1 MNTFRNNKNKQGGW
15 NTMSMMTI
23 KRMSWMVALVLSVS
37 MPLATASE
45 AVVETLEDYFMM
57 AGPTGG
63 SLGPEQIPAEEWANF
78 VVVDTR
84 SAARFE
90 AGAIPNAIHIEW
102 REVLS
107 RQDELPSD
115 QPLLLYC
122 DTGVLSAQAMMAL
135 KLTGF
140 EKAKV
145 LRGGYAAWVAEQ
157 AKR

>member
-1 MNTFRNNKNKQGGW
+1 
-15 NTMSMMTI
+15 MS
-23 KRMSWMVALVLSVS
+23 KRMAWLAALALSLS
-37 MPLATASE
+37 APLVTASE

-63 SLGPEQIPAEEWANF
+63 SLGPEQIPAEEWASF

-84 SAARFE
+84 SAARY
-90 AGAIPNAIHIEW
+90 AVGAIPNALHIEW

-107 RQDELPSD
+107 RQDELPTEK
-115 QPLLLYC
+115 PLLLYC

-135 KLTGF
+135 KLVGF
-140 EKAKV
+140 ENAKV
-145 LRGGYAAWVAEQ
+145 LRGGYAAWINEQ

>member
-1 MNTFRNNKNKQGGW
+1 MKSKWMGW
-15 NTMSMMTI
+15 LA
-23 KRMSWMVALVLSVS
+23 ALVLSVGV
-37 MPLATASE
+37 PLASASE
-45 AVVETLEDYFMM
+45 EALMEGLEDYFMM

-63 SLGPEQIPAEEWANF
+63 SLGPEQIPADEWASF

-90 AGAIPNAIHIEW
+90 AGAIPNALHMEW
-102 REVLS
+102 REVVS
-107 RQDELPSD
+107 RQDELPRD
-115 QPLLLYC
+115 QALLLYC

-135 KLTGF
+135 KLVGF

>member
-1 MNTFRNNKNKQGGW
+1 MIKQLALTLG
-15 NTMSMMTI
+15 MSLA
-23 KRMSWMVALVLSVS
+23 ALL
-37 MPLATASE
+37 PAAYASE
-45 AVVETLEDYFMM
+45 AVTEALEDYFMM

-78 VVVDTR
+78 AVIDTR
-84 SAARFE
+84 SAARYE

-102 REVLS
+102 REVLA
-107 RQDELPSD
+107 RKDELPSD

-135 KLTGF
+135 KLAGF

-145 LRGGYAAWVAEQ
+145 LRGGYAAWVVEQ

>member
-1 MNTFRNNKNKQGGW
+1 MNMMKTK
-15 NTMSMMTI
+15 SMG
-23 KRMSWMVALVLSVS
+23 WMVALALTVS
-37 MPLATASE
+37 APVASASE
-45 AVVETLEDYFMM
+45 AVIEALEDYFMM

-63 SLGPEQIPAEEWANF
+63 SLGPEQIPADDWASF

-135 KLTGF
+135 KLAGF

>member
-1 MNTFRNNKNKQGGW
+1 MRVM
-15 NTMSMMTI
+15 MS
-23 KRMSWMVALVLSVS
+23 KRMAWLAALALSLS
-37 MPLATASE
+37 APLVTASE

-63 SLGPEQIPAEEWANF
+63 SLGPEQIPAEEWASF

-84 SAARFE
+84 SAARY
-90 AGAIPNAIHIEW
+90 AVGAIPNALHIEW

-107 RQDELPSD
+107 RQDELPTEK
-115 QPLLLYC
+115 PLLLYC

-135 KLTGF
+135 KLVGF
-140 EKAKV
+140 ENAKV
-145 LRGGYAAWVAEQ
+145 LRGGYAAWINEQ

>member
-1 MNTFRNNKNKQGGW
+1 MRVM
-15 NTMSMMTI
+15 MS
-23 KRMSWMVALVLSVS
+23 KRMAWLAALALSLS
-37 MPLATASE
+37 APLVTASE

-63 SLGPEQIPAEEWANF
+63 SLGPEQIPAEEWASF

-84 SAARFE
+84 SAARYA
-90 AGAIPNAIHIEW
+90 AGAIPNALHIEW

-107 RQDELPSD
+107 RQDELPTEK
-115 QPLLLYC
+115 PLLLYC

-135 KLTGF
+135 KLVGF
-140 EKAKV
+140 ENAKV
-145 LRGGYAAWVAEQ
+145 LRGGYAAWINEQ

>member
-45 AVVETLEDYFMM
+45 AVVEALEDYFMM

>member
-1 MNTFRNNKNKQGGW
+1 MSALSCNKNKQGGW
-15 NTMSMMTI
+15 LKMSVITI
-23 KRMSWMVALVLSVS
+23 KRMGWMAALALSVS
-37 MPLATASE
+37 TPLVTASE
-45 AVVETLEDYFMM
+45 AVVEALEDYFMM

-90 AGAIPNAIHIEW
+90 AGAIPNAVHIEW

>member
-1 MNTFRNNKNKQGGW
+1 
-15 NTMSMMTI
+15 MS
-23 KRMSWMVALVLSVS
+23 KRMAWLAALALSLS
-37 MPLATASE
+37 APLVTASE
-45 AVVETLEDYFMM
+45 AVVEALEDYFMM

-63 SLGPEQIPAEEWANF
+63 SLGPEQIPAEEWASF

-84 SAARFE
+84 SAARYA
-90 AGAIPNAIHIEW
+90 AGAIPNALHIEW

-107 RQDELPSD
+107 RQDELPTEK
-115 QPLLLYC
+115 PLLLYC

-135 KLTGF
+135 KLVGL
-140 EKAKV
+140 ENAKV